1 MIYLLILG
9 LPVILAFL
17 ADETK
22 GTLSVIL
29 IVMALFV
36 PCFFAGVRDE
46 TVGTDVLT
54 YGIWT
59 FRAAE
64 SQDFDAFMQSYITIS
79 APGFNVLSWLM
90 AQTGSF
96 ELYLGAIQALT
107 VCPLYLYARRRCPGS
122 SWAAMAAYMLLLFP
136 ISLNAMKQMI
146 AVSLCVLSYGLI
158 ERKKP
163 LAFVIYILAIAL
175 LFHQTA
181 IVFLVIYPVVR
192 LMMNVGSERR
202 AFFGRGQRLAVGVFV
217 LLLFGVV
224 FIFGNRLIEVVSPIK
239 ESYAYQAQ
247 AEGSRL
253 NYSALVMTVAFVV
266 AYVVNGARMGNL
278 SSPNLREQAMLGFLC
293 VIGSLAFQ
301 LNMVAN
307 SLLRFAYYPIGFVP
321 LYASSLVK
329 VRGRAASQVAAAL
342 VLIFLAVY
350 FIQVYVINGG
360 NAVFPYTSAFLE
372 VR

>member
-1 MIYLLILG
+1 MIYLLILS

-22 GTLSVIL
+22 GALSVIL
-29 IVMALFV
+29 MTMALIV

-64 SQDFDAFMQSYITIS
+64 SQGLDAFMQSYIAIS

-146 AVSLCVLSYGLI
+146 AVSLCVLSYSLI
-158 ERKKP
+158 ELKKP
-163 LAFVIYILAIAL
+163 LVFVIYILAIAL

-181 IVFLVIYPVVR
+181 IVFLVVYPVVR
-192 LMMNVGSERR
+192 LMMNVGNERH

-224 FIFGNRLIEVVSPIK
+224 FAFGDTLIEVFSPIK
-239 ESYAYQAQ
+239 ESYAYQAE

-253 NYSALVMTVAFVV
+253 NYSALVMTAAFVV
-266 AYVVNGARMGNL
+266 AYIINGARMGDP
-278 SSPNLREQAMLGFLC
+278 SSPILREQAILGFLC
-293 VIGSLAFQ
+293 VIGFLAFQ
-301 LNMVAN
+301 LNMAAD
-307 SLLRFAYYPIGFVP
+307 SLLRFAYYLIAFAP
-321 LYASSLVK
+321 LYTSSLVK
-329 VRGRAASQVAAAL
+329 VHGRAASQAAAAL
-342 VLIFLAVY
+342 VLVFLVVY

-360 NAVFPYTSAFLE
+360 NAVFPYTSAFLG